1 MTATYSDLQD
11 KAIIVTGASS
21 GIGRKLA
28 IQLAQQ
34 GASVGLLD
42 IVKPDEVA
50 DEIQKLTKQARTISL
65 AVDVTKADQ
74 VDAAV
79 QQVLSTF
86 GRLDGA
92 ANVAGIV
99 GNRQVWDTSHG
110 LETLKDEDWDKI
122 MRVNLDGVKNCLRAE
137 FRAMKGPGAIV
148 NAASI
153 SGQMANPFATAYSVS
168 KWGVIGLTKGAAG
181 EVGSRGI
188 RVNSVAPYEL
198 LCPPSSLSFRLLH
211 GYYLVYI
218 D

>member
-1 MTATYSDLQD
+1 MTLTYPDLQG
-11 KAIIVTGASS
+11 KAIVVTGASS

-28 IQLAQQ
+28 LHLAQQ

-42 IVKPDEVA
+42 IVQPDEVA
-50 DEIQKLTKQARTISL
+50 AEIQKLTGQSRAISL
-65 AVDVTKADQ
+65 AVDVTNADL
-74 VDAAV
+74 VDAAI
-79 QQVLSTF
+79 QQVLNTF

-99 GNRQVWDTSHG
+99 GDRQVWDTSHG
-110 LETLKDEDWDKI
+110 LENLKDADWDRI

-137 FRAMKGPGAIV
+137 FRAMKGSGAIV

-181 EVGSRGI
+181 EFGSRGI
-188 RVNSVAPYEL
+188 RVNAVAPYE
-198 LCPPSSLSFRLLH
+198 
-211 GYYLVYI
+211 VI
-218 D
+218 T

>member
-1 MTATYSDLQD
+1 MTATYPDLQG
-11 KAIIVTGASS
+11 KAVVVTGASS
-21 GIGRKLA
+21 GIERELA

-34 GASVGLLD
+34 GANVGLLD

-50 DEIQKLTKQARTISL
+50 DEIQKLTNQARAISL

-74 VDAAV
+74 VDAAI

-99 GNRQVWDTSHG
+99 GDRQVSNTSHG
-110 LETLKDEDWDKI
+110 LETLKDADWDKI
-122 MRVNLDGVKNCLRAE
+122 IRANLDGVKNCLRAE
-137 FRAMKGPGAIV
+137 FRAMKDPVAIL
-148 NAASI
+148 NAGSI

-168 KWGVIGLTKGAAG
+168 KWGLIGLTKGAAG

-188 RVNSVAPYEL
+188 RLNCVAPY
-198 LCPPSSLSFRLLH
+198 
-211 GYYLVYI
+211 
-218 D
+218 

>member
-1 MTATYSDLQD
+1 
-11 KAIIVTGASS
+11 
-21 GIGRKLA
+21 
-28 IQLAQQ
+28 
-34 GASVGLLD
+34 
-42 IVKPDEVA
+42 
-50 DEIQKLTKQARTISL
+50 
-65 AVDVTKADQ
+65 
-74 VDAAV
+74 
-79 QQVLSTF
+79 
-86 GRLDGA
+86 
-92 ANVAGIV
+92 VAGIV

-110 LETLKDEDWDKI
+110 LETLKDENWDKI